1 MTNFE
6 IQWAR
11 KEHAREI
18 ARGIMEA
25 MSLECC
31 RFLIG
36 EGRELA
42 DFELMMKDLAEKEDS
57 QYSFRNTLVAV
68 KCYQTSERS
77 AALDEKGEDEVL
89 GICVGY
95 NGGDLLKLR
104 RAFILSMRTWF
115 QRDLGKMVDE
125 TQPGEFYVDSLFVKK
140 PFRGLGIASALLKSS
155 MKRAKLLSLPRVG
168 LLVDKANAQAQSLY
182 SRLGFRYINDSS
194 FGGHSMLHL
203 QLDL

>member
-42 DFELMMKDLAEKEDS
+42 GFELMMKDLAEKEDS

-68 KCYQTSERS
+68 KCYQTIDRS
-77 AALDEKGEDEVL
+77 AAFDEKGGNEVL

-140 PFRGLGIASALLKSS
+140 PFRGQGIASALLKSS

-194 FGGHSMLHL
+194 FGGHSMRHL
-203 QLDL
+203 QLEL